1 MHRFMYQVI
10 VAPLRIIPTNPFVEF
25 VLPVSAAL
33 GSAVLELLNS
43 QEWGE
48 GAHFYLG
55 IQEFY

>member
-1 MHRFMYQVI
+1 MYQVI